1 MSIPTLVIGGT
12 HSGVG
17 KTSVAIG
24 LMRALAN
31 RGMQVQPFKVGPDFI
46 DPGHHQ
52 RATGRVSHNL
62 DGWMLSPSQN
72 REIFARACQGADLA
86 IVEGVMGLFD
96 GYGADSEAGST
107 AELAKWLGAPVIL
120 VINARALGRS
130 AAALIAGYTGFD
142 PDLAIAGVICNQVGS
157 ASHLDRIQTAV
168 AKTLQIPI
176 LGGLP
181 RTEQVSIPQRHLG
194 LWRATE
200 DDLTHTDYIESLARL
215 IAANIDLDA
224 LVKIAQLALSKMPPS
239 AKLDCQP
246 GSRELAG
253 ATPTSESHPL
263 ACSELPAKPSPP
275 SNPELRDEAIGKG
288 SSPVRIGVAQDQ
300 AFCFYY
306 AINLTL
312 LEQAGA
318 ALVPFSPLRD
328 SLPENLDGLYLGGG
342 YPELYAEPLSENQ
355 ALCEQIAAFCRSG
368 HPVYGECGGLMY
380 LSQGLLGADQQAYP
394 FVGILPFWT
403 QMGQRVKLG
412 YRQVEVTG
420 ANSCFPHH
428 GTIRG
433 HRFHYSDI
441 VDAAGNRLDLK
452 PDPAD
457 LLTTE
462 DSAFTVPGLAAGA
475 STDCNQ
481 PLQFN
486 YRLQGWGDYQGWE
499 GYQVH
504 NVLASYVHL
513 HFGSNPAFS
522 QRFVQ
527 CCRYRQTM
535 R

>member
-1 MSIPTLVIGGT
+1 MIGGT

-24 LMRALAN
+24 LMRALSN
-31 RGMQVQPFKVGPDFI
+31 QGMQVQPFKVGPDFI

-62 DGWMLSPSQN
+62 DGWMLNPSQN

-120 VINARALGRS
+120 VMNARSLGRS
-130 AAALIAGYTGFD
+130 AAALVAGYAGFD
-142 PDLAIAGVICNQVGS
+142 PDLAVAGVICNQIGS
-157 ASHLDRIQTAV
+157 ASHLDRIQAAI
-168 AKTLQIPI
+168 AKTVQIPV

-181 RTEQVSIPQRHLG
+181 RAERVSIPERHLG

-200 DDLTHTDYIESLARL
+200 DNLSHPDYIESLAQL
-215 IAANIDLDA
+215 IGANIDLGA
-224 LVKIAQLALSKMPPS
+224 LVEIAQS
-239 AKLDCQP
+239 
-246 GSRELAG
+246 
-253 ATPTSESHPL
+253 ATPSV
-263 ACSELPAKPSPP
+263 LPSTRSRAETPP
-275 SNPELRDEAIGKG
+275 AA

-306 AINLTL
+306 AVNLSL

-318 ALVPFSPLRD
+318 ELVPFSPLRD
-328 SLPENLDGLYLGGG
+328 ALPENLDGLYLGGG
-342 YPELYAEPLSENQ
+342 YPELYAEQLSKNR
-355 ALCEQIAAFCRSG
+355 AMREQIAAFGRSG
-368 HPVYGECGGLMY
+368 QPVYAECGGLMY
-380 LSQGLLGADQQAYP
+380 LSEGLLGFEHQVYP
-394 FVGILPFWT
+394 FAGILPFWT
-403 QMGQRVKLG
+403 QMGKRVKLG

-420 ANSCFPHH
+420 ANCCFPQH

-441 VDAAGNRLDLK
+441 VDAAGNSLNLRPDSLD
-452 PDPAD
+452 
-457 LLTTE
+457 
-462 DSAFTVPGLAAGA
+462 SVCTVPGAAA
-475 STDCNQ
+475 DSTANCNQ

-486 YRLQGWGDYQGWE
+486 YRLQGWGGYQGWE
-499 GYQVH
+499 GYQIH

-513 HFGSNPAFS
+513 HFASNTAFP
-522 QRFVQ
+522 QQFVQ
-527 CCRYRQTM
+527 CCRQQSVSLVG
-535 R
+535 